1 MGFAA
6 PAPESARL
14 GGDEMR
20 GRDREWSQVEGL
32 FRTLEQGGT
41 GTLLVDGEPGVGKSR
56 LLNEAAD
63 AAPHHGI
70 GVIRGSVEEL
80 GELVSCGFLLEALDL
95 PFEAESIG
103 SPAHLLDRLTKGFL
117 ERAGAP
123 VLAVFDDLHRAE
135 PATLRTVRLL
145 HDRLT
150 TQPVGWLLSGSTAG
164 NDARAACLFGL
175 LERNGAARVTL
186 APLSPEAVAELAAD
200 MLGRPPDPTTRAL
213 VAGAGG
219 NPLLIT
225 ELLAGLRVEGRLDA
239 SCGAMSRAHLPARLR
254 TVVRRWTDAL
264 GGEARSLVETVAVLG
279 GPLPIEQAAS
289 LLGTT
294 PAGLLSAIEEATAA
308 GILDV
313 TGRGLAFR
321 YELIG
326 TATATWV
333 PPPIRD
339 ALLSQ
344 SGALTDLEPAGTPFT
359 ASAAAVHAAVA
370 DGRLEEAENMVQER
384 LAGNRSAQN
393 VAELRCLLSDI
404 MYRTGR
410 GDEAIHEADS
420 VLALPARWHHVR
432 DRAVVV
438 RLYAMTRLQDEYVR
452 AYADEIIDGESGHGP
467 TVMVA
472 ALTALAT
479 IERDEGRLSNAV
491 ALAEDAWRLASE
503 DRPDERRYEA
513 CLTIAAML
521 IDVRRLDEARAMLQ
535 QARTDMLAH
544 DHLAWAA
551 DVAALEARAEFAAG
565 RFDGAITEGRRAL
578 SLAAVHNIPLAAEVA
593 SGMLAAVALRRGDLR
608 EATRRVAA
616 PAEGSSEARAR
627 HALLAAQVTEARDGP
642 RSAMT
647 LLTSLCGPLRQPSSL
662 LAMDPTVSAWMV
674 RVAMGAGDRATAES
688 IVTMAESL
696 SQASLGFPMLA
707 ASAAHARGLLDGDRE
722 ALTLAA
728 EQIEDIWARASAE
741 EDLGVLLK
749 AVGEQQE
756 AITSLDRALAIYHD
770 IGSTRDAARIRRK
783 LRGMGVRRRHWRN
796 TPRPASGWDSLTETE
811 DAVALLAVDGHT
823 NRQIA
828 EQMFL
833 SVHTVAFHL
842 RHVYRKL
849 NIGSRVELT
858 RLAVAQERVDPDR
871 SHDESDN

>member
-1 MGFAA
+1 
-6 PAPESARL
+6 
-14 GGDEMR
+14 MR
-20 GRDREWSQVEGL
+20 GREREWRQVEGL
-32 FRTLEQGGT
+32 LGTLRQGGT
-41 GTLLVDGEPGVGKSR
+41 GTLLVDGEPGAGKSR
-56 LLNEAAD
+56 LLHEATD
-63 AAPHHGI
+63 AAAHHGI

-80 GELVSCGFLLEALDL
+80 GELVSCGFLLEALGL
-95 PFEAESIG
+95 PFEAASAD
-103 SPAHLLDRLTKGFL
+103 SPAHLLDRLTKGFE
-117 ERAGAP
+117 ERTGAP

-135 PATLRTVRLL
+135 PATLKTIQVL

-150 TQPVGWLLSGSTAG
+150 TWPVGWLLSGSTAD
-164 NDARAACLFGL
+164 NDGRAACLFGL
-175 LERNGAARVTL
+175 LKRKGAARVTL
-186 APLSPEAVAELAAD
+186 APLAPKAVAELAAD

-219 NPLLIT
+219 NPLLTI
-225 ELLAGLRVEGRLDA
+225 ELLAGLRDEGRLDA
-239 SCGAMSRAHLPARLR
+239 SCGPMSRAHLPARLR

-294 PAGLLSAIEEATAA
+294 PAALLSTIEEATAA

-313 TGRGLAFR
+313 TRRGIAFR
-321 YELIG
+321 YGLVG
-326 TATATWV
+326 AVTATWI
-333 PPPIRD
+333 PPPVRD

-344 SGALTDLEPAGTPFT
+344 SAALTHLEPADARFT
-359 ASAAAVHAAVA
+359 ASAAVVHAAVTG
-370 DGRLEEAENMVQER
+370 GRLEEAESMVQER
-384 LAGNRSAQN
+384 LADNRSAQS

-420 VLALPARWHHVR
+420 VLALPTRWQHVR
-432 DRAVVV
+432 DRAAAV
-438 RLYAMTRLQDEYVR
+438 RLYAMTRLRDDYAR
-452 AYADEIIDGESGHGP
+452 AYASEIIDGESGHGP
-467 TVMVA
+467 AVTVA

-479 IERDEGRLSNAV
+479 IERDEGRLANAV
-491 ALAEDAWRLASE
+491 ALAEDACRLAGK
-503 DRPDERRYEA
+503 DRPDERRYEP
-513 CLTIAAML
+513 CLTVAGML
-521 IDVRRLDEARAMLQ
+521 IDVRRLDEARAKLQ
-535 QARTDMLAH
+535 QARMDILAH

-551 DVAALEARAEFAAG
+551 GVAALEARAEFAAG
-565 RFDGAITEGRRAL
+565 RFDGAVSEGRRAL
-578 SLAAVHNIPLAAEVA
+578 SLAAVHHMPLAAEVA

-608 EATRRVAA
+608 EATRRVVA

-627 HALLAAQVTEARDGP
+627 HALLAAQVAEARDGP

-647 LLTSLCGPLRQPSSL
+647 LLTDPSGPLQQPSSL

-674 RVAMGAGDRATAES
+674 RIAVGAGDRATAES
-688 IVTMAESL
+688 IVSMAESL
-696 SQASLGFPMLA
+696 SRANWGFPMLA

-728 EQIEDIWARASAE
+728 EHIEDIWARASAE

-749 AVGEQQE
+749 AAGEQQE
-756 AITSLDRALAIYHD
+756 AVTSFDQALTIYHD
-770 IGSTRDAARIRRK
+770 IGSFRDAARVRRR
-783 LRGMGVRRRHWRN
+783 LRGMGVRRRHWHN

-811 DAVALLAVDGHT
+811 DAVALLAVDGWT

-849 NIGSRVELT
+849 TIGSRVELI
-858 RLAVAQERVDPDR
+858 RLAVVQGRVGPDG
-871 SHDESDN
+871 SHDERETEPPKLHPWGM

>member
-1 MGFAA
+1 
-6 PAPESARL
+6 
-14 GGDEMR
+14 MR
-20 GRDREWSQVEGL
+20 GREREWRQVEGL
-32 FRTLEQGGT
+32 LRTLRQGGT
-41 GTLLVDGEPGVGKSR
+41 GTLLVDGEPGAGKSR
-56 LLNEAAD
+56 LLNEAAG
-63 AAPHHGI
+63 AAPHYGV
-70 GVIRGSVEEL
+70 GVICGSVEEL

-95 PFEAESIG
+95 PLEAESVG
-103 SPAHLLDRLTKGFL
+103 SPAHLLDRLTKGFE

-123 VLAVFDDLHRAE
+123 VLAVFDDMHRAE
-135 PATLRTVRLL
+135 PATLKTVRVL

-150 TQPVGWLLSGSTAG
+150 TRPVGWLLSGSTAE
-164 NDARAACLFGL
+164 NDGRAASLFGL

-186 APLSPEAVAELAAD
+186 APLSPEAVAELATD
-200 MLGRPPDPTTRAL
+200 ILGRPPDPTTRAL

-219 NPLLIT
+219 NPLLII
-225 ELLAGLRVEGRLDA
+225 ELLAGLRDEGRLDV

-264 GGEARSLVETVAVLG
+264 GGEARSLVETAAVLG
-279 GPLPIEQAAS
+279 RPLPIEQAAS

-294 PAGLLSAIEEATAA
+294 PAALLSAIEEATAA

-321 YELIG
+321 YELVG
-326 TATATWV
+326 TVTATWV
-333 PPPIRD
+333 PPPVRD

-344 SGALTDLEPAGTPFT
+344 SGALPGLEPAGARFT
-359 ASAAAVHAAVA
+359 ASAAAVHTAVT

-384 LAGNRSAQN
+384 LADNRSAQN

-438 RLYAMTRLQDEYVR
+438 RLYAMTRLHDDYVR
-452 AYADEIIDGESGHGP
+452 AYADEIIEGESGHGP
-467 TVMVA
+467 TVTVA

-479 IERDEGRLSNAV
+479 IERDEGRLSNAF
-491 ALAEDAWRLASE
+491 ALAEDAWLLASK

-565 RFDGAITEGRRAL
+565 RFDGAVTEGRKAL
-578 SLAAVHNIPLAAEVA
+578 SLAAVHNMPLAAEVA
-593 SGMLAAVALRRGDLR
+593 SCVLAAVALRRGDLR
-608 EATRRVAA
+608 EAMRRVAA

-642 RSAMT
+642 QSAMT
-647 LLTSLCGPLRQPSSL
+647 LLTALPGPLQEPSSL
-662 LAMDPTVSAWMV
+662 LAMDSTMSAWMV
-674 RVAMGAGDRATAES
+674 RVAMGAGDRSTAES
-688 IVTMAESL
+688 IVTMAEAL
-696 SQASLGFPMLA
+696 SHASLGFPMLA

-722 ALTLAA
+722 ALALAA
-728 EQIEDIWARASAE
+728 EQIGDVWAQASAE
-741 EDLGVLLK
+741 EDLGVALK

-756 AITSLDRALAIYHD
+756 AVTSLDRALAIYHD
-770 IGSTRDAARIRRK
+770 IGSTRDAARVRRR
-783 LRGMGVRRRHWRN
+783 LRGMGVRRRHWHY
-796 TPRPASGWDSLTETE
+796 TQRPASGWGSLTETE
-811 DAVALLAVDGHT
+811 HAVALLAVDGWT
-823 NRQIA
+823 NRRIA

-849 NIGSRVELT
+849 TIGSRVELT
-858 RLAVAQERVDPDR
+858 RLAVTQGRVGPDR
-871 SHDESDN
+871 SHDERQN

>member
-1 MGFAA
+1 
-6 PAPESARL
+6 
-14 GGDEMR
+14 MR
-20 GRDREWSQVEGL
+20 GREREWRQVEGL
-32 FRTLEQGGT
+32 FRTLRQGGT
-41 GTLLVDGEPGVGKSR
+41 GTLLVDGEPGAGKSR

-70 GVIRGSVEEL
+70 GVIRGGVEEL
-80 GELVSCGFLLEALDL
+80 GELISCGFLLEALDL
-95 PFEAESIG
+95 PFEAESVG
-103 SPAHLLDRLTKGFL
+103 SPAHLLDRLTKGFE

-135 PATLRTVRLL
+135 PATLKTVRVL

-150 TQPVGWLLSGSTAG
+150 TQPVGWLLSGSTAE
-164 NDARAACLFGL
+164 NDGRAACLFGL
-175 LERNGAARVTL
+175 LERNGAARMTL
-186 APLSPEAVAELAAD
+186 SPLSPEAVAELAAD

-219 NPLLIT
+219 NPLLII
-225 ELLAGLRVEGRLDA
+225 ELLAGLRDEGRLDA
-239 SCGAMSRAHLPARLR
+239 SCDAMSRAHMPARLR

-321 YELIG
+321 YELVG
-326 TATATWV
+326 TVTATWV
-333 PPPIRD
+333 PPPVRD

-344 SGALTDLEPAGTPFT
+344 PGALTDLEPAGAPFT

-384 LAGNRSAQN
+384 LAGNLSAQH

-404 MYRTGR
+404 MYQTGR

-420 VLALPARWHHVR
+420 VLALPAGWRHVR

-438 RLYAMTRLQDEYVR
+438 RLYAMTRLRDDHVR
-452 AYADEIIDGESGHGP
+452 AYADRIIKGESGHGP
-467 TVMVA
+467 TVTAA
-472 ALTALAT
+472 ALTALAV
-479 IERDEGRLSNAV
+479 IERDEGRLSNAF
-491 ALAEDAWRLASE
+491 ALAEDAWRLAGM

-513 CLTIAAML
+513 CLIIAAML
-521 IDVRRLDEARAMLQ
+521 IDVGHLDEARAMLQ

-551 DVAALEARAEFAAG
+551 DVAALGARAEFAAG
-565 RFDGAITEGRRAL
+565 RFDGAVTEARRAL
-578 SLAAVHNIPLAAEVA
+578 SLAAAHNTPLAAEVA
-593 SGMLAAVALRRGDLR
+593 SVVLAAVALRRGDLR
-608 EATRRVAA
+608 EATRRVAD

-642 RSAMT
+642 RSAMI
-647 LLTSLCGPLRQPSSL
+647 LLADLSGPLHQPSSL

-674 RVAMGAGDRATAES
+674 RVAMGAGDRSTAES
-688 IVTMAESL
+688 IVTMAEARSH
-696 SQASLGFPMLA
+696 ASLGFPMLA
-707 ASAAHARGLLDGDRE
+707 AYAAHARGLLDGDRE
-722 ALTLAA
+722 SLALAA
-728 EQIEDIWARASAE
+728 EHIEDIWAQASAE
-741 EDLGVLLK
+741 EDLGVVLK

-756 AITSLDRALAIYHD
+756 AVTSLDRALAIYHD
-770 IGSTRDAARIRRK
+770 IGATRDAARIRRR
-783 LRGMGVRRRHWRN
+783 LRGMGVRRCHWHY
-796 TPRPASGWDSLTETE
+796 TQRPVSGWDSLTETE
-811 DAVALLAVDGHT
+811 HAVALLAVDGWT

-849 NIGSRVELT
+849 SIGSRVDLT
-858 RLAVAQERVDPDR
+858 RLAVAQGRVGPDR
-871 SHDESDN
+871 SHDERPN

>member
-1 MGFAA
+1 M
-6 PAPESARL
+6 
-14 GGDEMR
+14 
-20 GRDREWSQVEGL
+20 
-32 FRTLEQGGT
+32 
-41 GTLLVDGEPGVGKSR
+41 
-56 LLNEAAD
+56 
-63 AAPHHGI
+63 
-70 GVIRGSVEEL
+70 
-80 GELVSCGFLLEALDL
+80 
-95 PFEAESIG
+95 
-103 SPAHLLDRLTKGFL
+103 
-117 ERAGAP
+117 
-123 VLAVFDDLHRAE
+123 
-135 PATLRTVRLL
+135 
-145 HDRLT
+145 
-150 TQPVGWLLSGSTAG
+150 
-164 NDARAACLFGL
+164 
-175 LERNGAARVTL
+175 
-186 APLSPEAVAELAAD
+186 
-200 MLGRPPDPTTRAL
+200 
-213 VAGAGG
+213 
-219 NPLLIT
+219 
-225 ELLAGLRVEGRLDA
+225 
-239 SCGAMSRAHLPARLR
+239 
-254 TVVRRWTDAL
+254 
-264 GGEARSLVETVAVLG
+264 ETVAVLG

-344 SGALTDLEPAGTPFT
+344 SGALTDLEPAGAPFT

-452 AYADEIIDGESGHGP
+452 AYAEEIIDGESGHGP

-521 IDVRRLDEARAMLQ
+521 IDVRRLGEARAMLQ

-544 DHLAWAA
+544 DHLAWVA

-616 PAEGSSEARAR
+616 PPQRDRAKR
-627 HALLAAQVTEARDGP
+627 VRGTRCWQPKSP
-642 RSAMT
+642 R
-647 LLTSLCGPLRQPSSL
+647 
-662 LAMDPTVSAWMV
+662 
-674 RVAMGAGDRATAES
+674 RATA
-688 IVTMAESL
+688 
-696 SQASLGFPMLA
+696 LGARWPCSRV
-707 ASAAHARGLLDGDRE
+707 SAARCSSRLRCSP
-722 ALTLAA
+722 
-728 EQIEDIWARASAE
+728 W
-741 EDLGVLLK
+741 
-749 AVGEQQE
+749 
-756 AITSLDRALAIYHD
+756 
-770 IGSTRDAARIRRK
+770 IRR
-783 LRGMGVRRRHWRN
+783 
-796 TPRPASGWDSLTETE
+796 
-811 DAVALLAVDGHT
+811 
-823 NRQIA
+823 
-828 EQMFL
+828 
-833 SVHTVAFHL
+833 
-842 RHVYRKL
+842 
-849 NIGSRVELT
+849 
-858 RLAVAQERVDPDR
+858 
-871 SHDESDN
+871 